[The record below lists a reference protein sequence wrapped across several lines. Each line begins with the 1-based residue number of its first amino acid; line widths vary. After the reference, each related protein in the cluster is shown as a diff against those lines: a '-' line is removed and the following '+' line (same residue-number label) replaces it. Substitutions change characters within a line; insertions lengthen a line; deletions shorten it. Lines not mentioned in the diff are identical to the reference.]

1 MRAVESFRGHQ
12 ELLVLEAIRPK
23 PVHGYAII
31 QEVHRRSDGA
41 FELAEGTI
49 YPVLRKLE
57 EEGLVKSRW
66 SAASGRRRRVYELT
80 RKGATNLGEQREA
93 WFQFSAGMN
102 SVLGLAT

>member
-1 MRAVESFRGHQ
+1 MRPAESFRGHQ
-12 ELLVLEAIRPK
+12 ELLVLEAVRHG
-23 PVHGYAII
+23 PVHGYAVI
-31 QEVHRRSDGA
+31 QELHRRSEGA

-66 SAASGRRRRVYELT
+66 SDSSGRRRRIYQLT
-80 RKGATNLGEQREA
+80 RKGATSLGEQREA
-93 WFQFSAGMN
+93 WFRFSAGVN